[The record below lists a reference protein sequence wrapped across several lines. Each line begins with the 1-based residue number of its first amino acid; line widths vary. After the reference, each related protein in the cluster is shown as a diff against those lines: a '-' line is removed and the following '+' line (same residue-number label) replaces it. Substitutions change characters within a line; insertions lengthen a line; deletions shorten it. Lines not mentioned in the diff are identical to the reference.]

1 MIQLTVNG
9 RIVEVTDGATL
20 LDAAS
25 KAGVHLPTL
34 CYHPRLP
41 SHAVCRLCLVEIDGN
56 PHPQPACTTRAKD
69 GDVVNTDSASLREF
83 RRADAEWLLARH
95 PNDCM
100 FCEVAG
106 ACQLQTI
113 LSENQWGDRW
123 HKVPRGAT
131 ESSGHPST
139 DHTSPS
145 IWRDLAKCIECGLCV
160 EACGDAG
167 QRQYVIGFAERGSDR
182 LPVTVFDRPLAD
194 TQCISCGQCTLVC
207 PVGALIETPHWHEVL
222 RTLDSRRRVSAVQVA
237 PATRIAISEEFG
249 MEPGTVSTGRLIN
262 ALRRLGFDYVFDTN
276 FGADLTI
283 MEESSELVARLGR
296 REALP
301 LFTSCCPGWVNW
313 VEINR
318 PELLPHLSTTKSPQQ
333 MHGAMTKR
341 GGFARALGIDFAE
354 GQTEPYVVSV
364 MPCTA
369 KKDEALRPGMSGDV
383 DHVLTTRELAR
394 MIRSR
399 GIAFGAL
406 AEDGRFDDPLGAS
419 TGAGQI
425 FGASGGVME
434 AMARTVSHLIGA
446 DNSLPLEW
454 RQLRGVSES
463 VKTAEIPGIGKV
475 AICNGIAAAQGLLAT
490 ETWREEYVAVEVM
503 ACRGGCLGGGGEPK
517 SMDPDVLNK
526 RMQAIYEIDKRAPH
540 RRSYENEDVQRLY
553 AAELTE
559 PNSVA
564 ARALLHT
571 GYAARHSRRLLLMR
585 FLDCVDRRDAA
596 GAAAL
601 FHPDGVWSTSSAF
614 GEVHGSANI
623 AALIA
628 TRLPKRAYGPE
639 YARHRMAVAADLEDL
654 GVITPAGERCDF
666 HMEVATME
674 ADGRRKIVITKLAR
688 EPDPAFSRGEIAR
701 RARTPECTGRER
713 AER

>member
-9 RIVEVTDGATL
+9 RLVEVTDGVTL
-20 LDAAS
+20 LDAAR
-25 KAGVHLPTL
+25 KAGAHIATL
-34 CYHPRLP
+34 CYHPRLS
-41 SHAVCRLCLVEIDGN
+41 SHAVCRMCLVEINGDGR
-56 PHPQPACTTRAKD
+56 PQPACVARAKD
-69 GDVVNTDSASLREF
+69 GDVVETDSAPLREF

-100 FCEVAG
+100 LCEVAG
-106 ACQLQTI
+106 SCQLQTI
-113 LSENQWGDRW
+113 VSENQWGDCW
-123 HKVPRGAT
+123 HKVPRGSADGS
-131 ESSGHPST
+131 EHPST

-145 IWRDLAKCIECGLCV
+145 IWRDLAKCVECGLCV

-194 TQCISCGQCTLVC
+194 TKCISCGQCTLVC

-222 RTLDSRRRVSAVQVA
+222 RTLDSRRRVSAVQIA

-249 MEPGTVSTGRLIN
+249 MEPGTVSTGKLIN

-276 FGADLTI
+276 FAADLTI
-283 MEESSELVARLGR
+283 LEESSELLARLR
-296 REALP
+296 RQEALP

-318 PELLPHLSTTKSPQQ
+318 PELLLHLSTTKSPQQ
-333 MHGAMTKR
+333 MHGAITKR
-341 GGFARALGIDFAE
+341 GGFARSLGADFADE
-354 GQTEPYVVSV
+354 EREPYVVSV

-369 KKDEALRPGMSGDV
+369 KKDEAMRPGMSGDV

-406 AEDGRFDDPLGAS
+406 PQDGQFDNPLGAS
-419 TGAGQI
+419 TGAAQI

-434 AMARTVSHLIGA
+434 AMVRTVAHLIGA
-446 DNSLPLEW
+446 DDSLPLEW
-454 RQLRGVSES
+454 HQLRGVSES
-463 VKTAEIPGIGKV
+463 VKTAAIPGVGKV
-475 AICNGIAAAQGLLAT
+475 AICNGIAAAQGLLDT
-490 ETWREEYVAVEVM
+490 ETWRAEYVAIEVM

-517 SMDPDVLNK
+517 SMDPDVLQK
-526 RMQAIYEIDKRAPH
+526 RMQAIYEIDKRALH

-553 AAELTE
+553 TTELTE

-571 GYAARHSRRLLLMR
+571 GYAPRNSRRLLLMR
-585 FLDCVDRRDAA
+585 FLDCVDRRDAP
-596 GAAAL
+596 GAANL
-601 FHPDGVWSTSSAF
+601 FHPDGVWSTASTF
-614 GEVHGSANI
+614 GEVRGAPDI
-623 AALIA
+623 TALIA
-628 TRLPKRAYGPE
+628 TRLPKRKYGPE
-639 YARHRMAVAADLEDL
+639 HVRHRMEAAADVDDL
-654 GVITPAGERCDF
+654 TVITPAGERCRF
-666 HMEVATME
+666 EMEVSTME
-674 ADGRRKIVITKLAR
+674 SEGRRRMVINKLVRKNA
-688 EPDPAFSRGEIAR
+688 
-701 RARTPECTGRER
+701 
-713 AER
+713 